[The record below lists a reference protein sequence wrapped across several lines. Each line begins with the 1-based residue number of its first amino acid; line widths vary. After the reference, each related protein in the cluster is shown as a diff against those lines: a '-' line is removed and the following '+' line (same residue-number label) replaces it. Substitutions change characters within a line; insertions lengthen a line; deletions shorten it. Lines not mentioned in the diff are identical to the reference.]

1 MKWIKVSN
9 YKDLSE
15 EAAKIM
21 KERINNKPNLTIGLA
36 TGSTPEGLY
45 KELIKAYKQGELSF
59 SEVTSYNLDEY
70 IGLDINSPQSYYQF
84 MFQKLFN
91 NVDIQKEKIH
101 IPNGNTKDLQVE
113 CVQYEELI
121 KNSGGIDIQVLGIG
135 NNGHIAFNEPGT
147 SFDAKTHVVELDE
160 STIAANARFFNNKDE
175 VPVQAITMG
184 IGTIMKSKEILLLIS
199 GKGKQEAIEKLK
211 SGVVTEDFPASI
223 LHKHPNVTVIIT
235 NN

>member
-1 MKWIKVSN
+1 MKWIEVSN
-9 YKDLSE
+9 YKELSE

-21 KERINNKPNLTIGLA
+21 KERVNNKPNLTIGLA

-45 KELIKAYKQGELSF
+45 KELIKAYKQGDISF
-59 SEVTSYNLDEY
+59 NGVTSYNLDEY
-70 IGLDINSPQSYYQF
+70 VGLDIKSSQSYYQF
-84 MFQKLFN
+84 MFQNLFN
-91 NVDIQKEKIH
+91 HVDIQRDKVH
-101 IPNGNTKDLQVE
+101 IPNGNANNLQAE

-147 SFDAKTHVVELDE
+147 SFDAKTHVVKLDE
-160 STIAANARFFNNKDE
+160 STIAANSRFFNNKDE

-199 GKGKQEAIEKLK
+199 GKGKKEAIEKLK
-211 SGVVTEDFPASI
+211 SGVVTEEFPASI
-223 LHKHPNVTVIIT
+223 LHKHPNVTVII
-235 NN
+235 NHN